1 MRTREQEEGRRR
13 RNRRYEV
20 IDVEQDKTPA
30 DKRVVKIDLEEEEM
44 KTQVATGRYGLIK
57 AKTI

>member
-30 DKRVVKIDLEEEEM
+30 DKRVV
-44 KTQVATGRYGLIK
+44 
-57 AKTI
+57 